1 MLAWYTILKVCL
13 KVEDVFVTAVVYI
26 LALLSSPVADKPV
39 HLMLT
44 AGFGFRQRPGCKA
57 TTPSK
62 GRHSSKLLEAT
73 GRLVARTV
81 TFCNLATGS

>member
-1 MLAWYTILKVCL
+1 MSLSRQLYLV
-13 KVEDVFVTAVVYI
+13 
-26 LALLSSPVADKPV
+26 LLPFSPVADKPV

-62 GRHSSKLLEAT
+62 GRLSSKLLEAT
-73 GRLVARTV
+73 RT
-81 TFCNLATGS
+81 AAGY